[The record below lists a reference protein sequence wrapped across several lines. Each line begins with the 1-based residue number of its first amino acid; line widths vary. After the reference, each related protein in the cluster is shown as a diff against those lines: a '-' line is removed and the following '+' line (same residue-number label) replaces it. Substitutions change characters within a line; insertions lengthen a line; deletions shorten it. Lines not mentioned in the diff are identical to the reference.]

1 MEMSAGCTCK
11 MENESIERIGKQDCH
26 RDTHIEIQRIDKR
39 EIMPIV
45 IKEIHVNT
53 VVEKKVILPGEV
65 SEQLYL
71 RLKEQIVEELSV
83 RDSPQ
88 HLERGRKER

>member
-1 MEMSAGCTCK
+1 
-11 MENESIERIGKQDCH
+11 
-26 RDTHIEIQRIDKR
+26 
-39 EIMPIV
+39 MPIV